1 MDAGVPQRPGVVRVS
16 LSPLRQFVISAALWL
31 PACFTLW
38 AVFAGVIVWPIARL
52 TDLVLGGAFG
62 ELISDVVQLGAML
75 EIETR
80 LQTAA
85 APGERIGVLVLEN
98 NPLVYAWCIALFAGL
113 VMATPL
119 ERRQWLVQL
128 AIGIPVL
135 LLTSTWGAVFDVL
148 KLLTFDAGP
157 LGAAAIARLGM
168 APDAVALGYQFGYLI
183 LPAVTPVALW
193 VLLNRAFLEQLVG
206 WSTEPAAVPDGP
218 SAAPTVSDR
227 KDSA

>member
-1 MDAGVPQRPGVVRVS
+1 MT
-16 LSPLRQFVISAALWL
+16 LSPLRQFVLAAALWL

-38 AVFAGVIVWPIARL
+38 AVFAGVIVWPIAHL
-52 TDLVLGGAFG
+52 TDIVLGSAFG
-62 ELISDVVQLGAML
+62 ELISGVVQTGAMM

-85 APGERIGVLVLEN
+85 APGERVGVLVLEN
-98 NPLVYAWCIALFAGL
+98 NPLVYAWCLALFAGL

-119 ERRQWLVQL
+119 ERRQWLGQL

-206 WSTEPAAVPDGP
+206 WSTEPEAAPDGP
-218 SAAPTVSDR
+218 SAAPPASDR